1 MRHAFYYNS
10 AGLVI
15 LLADSLGAPLEPMTY
30 PFQDPD
36 VPEET
41 RIDDLIAR
49 LTLSEKIACLS
60 TNPSVPRLGVVASG
74 HVEGLHGLAQGGPG
88 KWGRDEPTPTTTFPQ
103 AIGLGETWDPEL
115 VREVAALEGR
125 EARWVFHTSHGNKG
139 GLVVRA
145 PNADLGRDPRWGR
158 TEECFGED
166 AFFNGVMTQAFVHG
180 LQGDHPR
187 YWQAASLMK
196 HFLANSNEVGRE
208 RGCSSFDDRL
218 FREYYSVPF
227 RKGVEAGSRAFM
239 AAYNK
244 YNGVP
249 CSLHPVLNDVA
260 RGEWGQDGI
269 ICTDGGAFTHLVTEH
284 RYFPRL
290 TDAAGPIL
298 RAGITQFLDKFRE
311 AVEGALGEGLLT
323 EADIERA
330 IRPNFRVMIRLGLL
344 DPADRVP
351 YAVVPKDPP
360 WESPEAHA
368 FVRQVTAR
376 SAVLLKNDAALLP
389 LDERALGSLAVIGP
403 RADQVLLDWYS
414 GTPPYTV
421 SPLEGIRAR
430 LGTRVDVR
438 HAPGGAAALALAKS
452 SDAVILCIGNHP
464 TGDGPFGKSAHPSY
478 GKESVDRVDLA
489 LPDEPFILEVL
500 AANPRTVVVL
510 VASFPYSIVETAERA
525 STILKLTHN
534 SQEMGNA
541 LADVLFGDENPGGRL
556 VQTWLRSVDELP
568 PMLDYDLRLGRAYL
582 YYEGRP
588 LYPFGYGLSY
598 TSFAYSGFR
607 TSAGTL
613 AAGGTFE
620 ASVTVTNTG
629 ERAGDDVVQIYGRY
643 PVSRV
648 KRPLKQLV
656 GFRRVRLSPGG
667 SKDVALTID
676 TNELAYW
683 DIDSRRFV
691 VEPGPIEVE
700 LGRSARDTVGR
711 ARVELTPT

>member
-1 MRHAFYYNS
+1 
-10 AGLVI
+10 
-15 LLADSLGAPLEPMTY
+15 MTY

-36 VPEET
+36 VREEA

-49 LTLSEKIACLS
+49 LTLSEKIDCLS

-103 AIGLGETWDPEL
+103 AIGLGETWDPAL
-115 VREVAALEGR
+115 VQEVAALEGR
-125 EARWVFHTSHGNKG
+125 EARWVFHTSQGKKG

-166 AFFNGVMTQAFVHG
+166 AFFNGVMTQAFVRG

-249 CSLHPVLNDVA
+249 CSLHPVLNEVA

-298 RAGITQFLDKFRE
+298 RAGITQFLDKFKESVE
-311 AVEGALGEGLLT
+311 AALAEGLLG

-344 DPADRVP
+344 DPVDRVP
-351 YAVVPKDPP
+351 YAAVPKQPP
-360 WESPEAHA
+360 WESPEARA
-368 FVRQVTAR
+368 FVRRATAR

-389 LDERALGSLAVIGP
+389 LDEHAIRSLAVIGP
-403 RADQVLLDWYS
+403 RADEVLLDWYS

-430 LGTRVDVR
+430 LGTRVEVR
-438 HAPGGAAALALAKS
+438 HARDGAAALELAKT
-452 SDAVILCIGNHP
+452 SDVVVLCVGNHP
-464 TGDGPFGKSAHPSY
+464 TGEGPFGKSAHPSY
-478 GKESVDRVDLA
+478 GKESVDRVDLE

-510 VASFPYSIVETAERA
+510 VASFPYSIVQTAERA
-525 STILKLTHN
+525 PAILKLTHN
-534 SQEMGNA
+534 SQEMGHA

-582 YYEGRP
+582 YFEGKP

-598 TSFAYSGFR
+598 TTFAHSNLR
-607 TSAGTL
+607 TSAATTR
-613 AAGGTFE
+613 AGETFDV
-620 ASVTVTNTG
+620 SVTVTNTG
-629 ERAGDDVVQIYGRY
+629 KRAGDDVIQLYARY

-656 GFRRVRLSPGG
+656 GFRRVRLAPGETA
-667 SKDVALTID
+667 DVTLTID

-683 DIDSRRFV
+683 DVDSRSFV
-691 VEPGPIEVE
+691 VESGAIELE
-700 LGRSARDTVGR
+700 LGRSAADIVLR
-711 ARVELTPT
+711 AGVKIPSA